1 MIYNKEQLLNLPVD
15 EKLELVEALWD
26 SIDNDTI
33 EKGFSKQQIEE
44 ELDKRINK
52 ITQSPDSMIS
62 WEDVKAKMKM

>member
-1 MIYNKEQLLNLPVD
+1 MYNKEQLLNLPVE

-33 EKGFSKQQIEE
+33 GKKFSNQEIEE
-44 ELDKRINK
+44 ELDKRIDK
-52 ITQSPDSMIS
+52 ITKDPKSLIS

>member
-1 MIYNKEQLLNLPVD
+1 MYNKEQLLPVE

-33 EKGFSKQQIEE
+33 GKKFSKQEIEE
-44 ELDKRINK
+44 ELDKRIDK
-52 ITQSPDSMIS
+52 ITKDPKSLIS